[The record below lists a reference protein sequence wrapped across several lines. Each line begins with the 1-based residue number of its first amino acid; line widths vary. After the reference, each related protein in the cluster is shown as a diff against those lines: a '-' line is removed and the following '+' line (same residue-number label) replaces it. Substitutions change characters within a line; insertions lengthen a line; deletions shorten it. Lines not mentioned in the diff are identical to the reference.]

1 MVNVGGYFASLKLM
15 TDEDSFRKGI
25 GILEKFP
32 TSLKTVGVGVV
43 GVAAGMVALATTTAN
58 AMAKLDAQAKTLG
71 MNALTLDNWKNAV
84 KLAGGDADSFVG
96 SLMNMNE
103 AFRNLKV
110 GEVKEDFIKA
120 TGMSGADFSKLQGM
134 NNDQRLRTI
143 WSALERVS
151 DPSKQQALIQKIF
164 GSAGVDL
171 FSRLQLQGNTLGS
184 MYNQAA
190 AMNPN
195 TQADYETAIKGNE
208 LQNSIAVSFENT
220 AKLVGIKIEEALLP
234 YLRDLATWL
243 KENKIGI
250 AEFAATIGN
259 ATKFILDSIKGI
271 ASWFQ
276 EGTKKEEYLK
286 KRGLTGLEL
295 TAAQAD
301 LLYGVG
307 PEAENYKAVQSG
319 QFTIDEINRMY
330 STKERKAISGAGFP
344 ELAGKSSDAIIAALY
359 QRAMNLNRAE
369 GPAAAFNAQ
378 DIKNAVNI
386 YVAVDKAG
394 NVVVGDQPVSR
405 TGNTPYMLAKGIQSA
420 NASSGMK

>member
-32 TSLKTVGVGVV
+32 TSLKTIGVGAL

-58 AMAKLDAQAKTLG
+58 TMTKLDAQAKTLG

-120 TGMSGADFSKLQGM
+120 TGMSGADFGKLQGM
-134 NNDQRLRTI
+134 NNDQRLKTI
-143 WSALERVS
+143 WGALEKVS
-151 DPSKQQALIQKIF
+151 DPAKQQALIQKIF
-164 GSAGVDL
+164 GASGVDL
-171 FSRLQLQGNTLGS
+171 FSRLQLQGNTLGGL
-184 MYNQAA
+184 YNQAA

-208 LQNSIAVSFENT
+208 LQNSIAVSFENIS
-220 AKLVGIKIEEALLP
+220 KQVGIKIEEALLP
-234 YLRDLATWL
+234 YLKDLATWL
-243 KENKIGI
+243 KENKTGI
-250 AEFAATIGN
+250 AEFAAAIGN
-259 ATKFILDSIKGI
+259 ATAVILNSIKGI
-271 ASWFQ
+271 ANWFQ

-286 KRGLTGLEL
+286 KRGLKGLDL
-295 TAAQAD
+295 NAAQAD
-301 LLYGVG
+301 LLFGTG
-307 PEAENYKAVQSG
+307 PEYANYQAVQSG
-319 QFTIDEINRMY
+319 EYTIDEINRMY
-330 STKERKAISGAGFP
+330 SNEKRRAVSSAGFP
-344 ELAGKSSDAIIAALY
+344 ELAGKSSDEIINALY
-359 QRAMNLNRAE
+359 QRAQNLNKSE
-369 GPAAAFNAQ
+369 GAMARFDAT

-386 YVAVDKAG
+386 YVSVDKSG
-394 NVVVGDQPVSR
+394 NVQVGDSPVSR
-405 TGNTPYMLAKGIQSA
+405 SGNTPYVLAKGIEKA
-420 NASSGMK
+420 NASGGLK